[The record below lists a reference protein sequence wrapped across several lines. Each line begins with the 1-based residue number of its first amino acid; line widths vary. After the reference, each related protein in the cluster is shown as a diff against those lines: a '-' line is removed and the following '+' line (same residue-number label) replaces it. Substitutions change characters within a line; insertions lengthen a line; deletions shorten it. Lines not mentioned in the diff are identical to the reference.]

1 MASIILSHRS
11 SAYPGDFKQVHSPT
25 LLILLAILLGI
36 MALTQLASWYF
47 GRRVS
52 AQLFWAGAYLAAFL
66 SAINF
71 LLRSYQPEIAMIL
84 GAQVTQFFTAYLM
97 LMGVRSYLGLKP
109 WPFLYAVLAGTVMVV
124 MATFFT
130 LVEPNPA
137 LRIVISSLVTG
148 ILFGLSVMTITRGS
162 IRQFPARYFFAL
174 PCSVHAIFVFAR
186 IGNAYQ
192 AEGGINLVQGATI
205 PPVFILEAII
215 SLVMMAFATLML
227 VSESITSELRRL
239 AEVDSLTNTFNRR
252 SFLTLLEK
260 AVSASSRQQTALS
273 VLLID
278 LDHFKQINDTYGHGT
293 GDDVLCHFV
302 SVASSCLR
310 TEDVLG
316 RIGGEEFAAFL
327 PNAGMTDAQLIAE
340 RLRSRVAEQSLAGVR
355 GDIRLTISIGIA
367 QCLPGEPAE
376 LALQRADEAMY
387 RAKEHGRNRIES
399 WQLSD
404 AVV

>member
-1 MASIILSHRS
+1 M
-11 SAYPGDFKQVHSPT
+11 HSPT

-47 GRRVS
+47 GRRVT

-97 LMGVRSYLGLKP
+97 LMGVQCYIGLKP
-109 WPFLYAVLAGTVMVV
+109 WPFLYGVLTSLVMLVL
-124 MATFFT
+124 ATFFT

-137 LRIVISSLVTG
+137 FRIVISSLVTG
-148 ILFGLSVMTITRGS
+148 TLFGLSAISIAKGG
-162 IRQFPARYFFAL
+162 IRQFPARYLFAL
-174 PCSVHAIFVFAR
+174 PCSVHTVFIFAR

-192 AEGGINLVQGATI
+192 AEGVVNLVHGATI
-205 PPVFILEAII
+205 PPFLILEAII

-227 VSESITSELRRL
+227 ISESITSELRRL

-252 SFLTLLEK
+252 SFLTLLDK
-260 AVSASSRQQTALS
+260 AASAANRQQSALS

-302 SVASSCLR
+302 SIASSCLR

-327 PNAGMTDAQLIAE
+327 PNAGMNDAQSIAE
-340 RLRSRVAEQSLAGVR
+340 RLRTSVAEQSLPGMQ
-355 GDIRLTISIGIA
+355 GDVRLTISIGIA

-376 LALQRADEAMY
+376 LALHRADEAMY
-387 RAKEHGRNRIES
+387 RAKKQGRNRVES
-399 WQLSD
+399 WRLSD
-404 AVV
+404 AIV

>member
-1 MASIILSHRS
+1 MS
-11 SAYPGDFKQVHSPT
+11 
-25 LLILLAILLGI
+25 
-36 MALTQLASWYF
+36 LTQLASWYF
-47 GRRVS
+47 GRRIS
-52 AQLFWAGAYLAAFL
+52 AQLFWAGAYLAACL
-66 SAINF
+66 SAVNF
-71 LLRSYQPEIAMIL
+71 LLRSYQPEIVMIL
-84 GAQVTQFFTAYLM
+84 GAQITQFFTAYLI
-97 LMGVRSYLGLKP
+97 LMGVRSYLGLQV
-109 WPFLYAVLAGTVMVV
+109 WPLLYGVLASVVMLI

-137 LRIVISSLVTG
+137 LRIVLSSLVTG
-148 ILFGLSVMTITRGS
+148 ILFGLSTITMARGG
-162 IRQFPARYFFAL
+162 IRRFPARYLFAL
-174 PCSVHAIFVFAR
+174 PCCVHTIFVFAR

-192 AEGGINLVQGATI
+192 AEGVINLVQGATI
-205 PPVFILEAII
+205 PPFFILEAII

-252 SFLTLLEK
+252 SFLTLLDK
-260 AVSASSRQQTALS
+260 AVSAANRQQSALS

-302 SVASSCLR
+302 GIASSCLR
-310 TEDVLG
+310 AEDVMG

-327 PNAGMTDAQLIAE
+327 PNAGMVDAQLIAE
-340 RLRSRVAEQSLAGVR
+340 RLRSRVAEQSLAGAW

-376 LALQRADEAMY
+376 LALHRADEAMY
-387 RAKEHGRNRIES
+387 RAKEHGRNRVEL
-399 WQLSD
+399 WQLGD
-404 AVV
+404 VVV